1 MAHTFS
7 ETAVKGLQAEIKA
20 LQDEQKPLNSEVVEL
35 KKALQA
41 TKNVLKYKEAQKEHS
56 AFRKVCS
63 FYMNNHYYLY
73 ASP

>member
-35 KKALQA
+35 KKAS
-41 TKNVLKYKEAQKEHS
+41 TKNVLKYEEAKKRAFFFQKGLII
-56 AFRKVCS
+56 
-63 FYMNNHYYLY
+63 LY
-73 ASP
+73 EKNELVAE

>member
-35 KKALQA
+35 KKALQ
-41 TKNVLKYKEAQKEHS
+41 NVLKYEEAKKEHS
-56 AFRKVCS
+56 ALRKV
-63 FYMNNHYYLY
+63 
-73 ASP
+73 

>member
-35 KKALQA
+35 KKAS
-41 TKNVLKYKEAQKEHS
+41 TKNVLKYEEAKKRAFFFQKGLII
-56 AFRKVCS
+56 
-63 FYMNNHYYLY
+63 LY
-73 ASP
+73 EKNELDGSP